1 MGSFSLR
8 LVSDTVTPK
17 LIKATAL
24 MQQGIVDG
32 LETAGQDMENTA
44 TQIVP
49 VDTGYLQSTIY
60 HAVDPSILTLELGAS
75 ADYAAYVELGT
86 RRMAAQPYIR
96 PAFAAGQE
104 ALVQALALGVLSAF
118 Q

>member
-8 LVSDTVTPK
+8 IVSDTVTPK
-17 LIKATAL
+17 LIKAVPL
-24 MQQGIVDG
+24 IQQGIVDG
-32 LETAGQDMENTA
+32 LEMAGADMEA
-44 TQIVP
+44 QAKDIVP
-49 VDTGYLQSTIY
+49 VDTGFLQSTIY
-60 HAVDPSILTLELGAS
+60 HNVDPASLTLELGAT

-96 PAFAAGQE
+96 PAFDAGQE